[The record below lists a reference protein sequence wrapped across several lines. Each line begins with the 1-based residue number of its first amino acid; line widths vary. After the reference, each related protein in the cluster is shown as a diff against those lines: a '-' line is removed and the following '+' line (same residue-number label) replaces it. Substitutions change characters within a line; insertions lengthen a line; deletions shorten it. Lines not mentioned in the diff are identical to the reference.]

1 MNLGWA
7 YSKAPVITLAG
18 VSKGHLRAACE
29 VIHEAHENLEMLLR
43 EAISLSTWNLAYLR
57 TRYLLCRELCL

>member
-7 YSKAPVITLAG
+7 YSQAPVITLAG
-18 VSKGHLRAACE
+18 VSKGYLRAACE